1 MMFHHNIYFFILLD
15 IVENIDNFLLSG
27 KLSKPVS
34 TAVMSYQPAK
44 SFKNRMKHSFNQLS
58 LGNLERLGAK
68 QRSIIS
74 RLSMPDVVKTNS
86 YHYSNIRIKV
96 FLPFENILFMNSP
109 FFFWFKTDGG
119 KSRICLQRRNQHLT
133 SYLRYYWYRFFSG
146 NL

>member
-109 FFFWFKTDGG
+109 FFF
-119 KSRICLQRRNQHLT
+119 
-133 SYLRYYWYRFFSG
+133 
-146 NL
+146 